1 MSFNY
6 SPKIVTDGLVL
17 CLDAANTK
25 SYVSGSTAWNDLSR
39 GGNNG
44 TLINGPTFNSDNGGS
59 IVLDG
64 VDDYIDLGNN
74 TNLRMGTG
82 NFTINVWVKV
92 ISTTKTSPF
101 INGIISCKN
110 APAAAAGYGIYF
122 FTDGINANKLL
133 WSTANGST
141 AVEIFTQ
148 DTIPEI
154 ADKWANITMVRESG
168 SLNNGCYYING
179 VYKQIISSATIVNVD
194 TSNNLTLGNTA
205 DKLSIYWNKGNY
217 GIVQI
222 YNRALSSSE
231 VLQNYNATK
240 TRFGL

>member
-1 MSFNY
+1 MF
-6 SPKIVTDGLVL
+6 
-17 CLDAANTK
+17 
-25 SYVSGSTAWNDLSR
+25 
-39 GGNNG
+39 
-44 TLINGPTFNSDNGGS
+44 
-59 IVLDG
+59 DG
-64 VDDYIDLGNN
+64 VDDYVDLGNN
-74 TNLRMGTG
+74 TSLRMGTG

-101 INGIISCKN
+101 INGIISCKD
-110 APAAAAGYGIYF
+110 APAASAGYGIYF
-122 FTDGINANKLL
+122 FTAGINANKLL
-133 WSTANGST
+133 WSTADGST

-205 DKLSIYWNKGNY
+205 DKFSIYWNKGNY

-222 YNRALSSSE
+222 YNRALSASE

-240 TRFGL
+240 GRFGL